1 MSHYNSDFL
10 QINFGFPFQK
20 LCNQMIETDGGNV
33 YGYSEN
39 YQHALSSDIQ
49 FLGEETGLQE
59 IKADS
64 FWI

>member
-20 LCNQMIETDGGNV
+20 LCNQMIETDRGNV

-39 YQHALSSDIQ
+39 YQLSNKDA
-49 FLGEETGLQE
+49 GVNKEP
-59 IKADS
+59 
-64 FWI
+64 

>member
-1 MSHYNSDFL
+1 MNKQIWICMSHYNSDFL

-39 YQHALSSDIQ
+39 YQLSNKDA
-49 FLGEETGLQE
+49 GVNKEP
-59 IKADS
+59 
-64 FWI
+64 